1 MNTKLAIA
9 VILFLGSFFIQSCQ
23 KEEIVSPSENII
35 LPERFKVDIP
45 SSISSSASLKSG
57 SVMAG
62 TSADTLK
69 GNAIYLNLITFVAV
83 GEGAADIV
91 QHIIGGIAMYH
102 INKPMTFTFESDDD
116 HRVKNLVVKENA
128 TYNGKSWKYMM
139 TISDAASVSNPDSGK
154 ALQIF
159 WNPSPIEGV
168 AILKP
173 YNIDRS
179 KNTNMPDALFRIEY
193 SEIADQNYD
202 SHMIVDMAGLP
213 LSDLNMYA
221 IKNLRMFVG
230 KKGDIVDVYGNSDH
244 PNARFFTQ
252 DKGFNWAFVASGSA
266 SKNISTAEV
275 GLPPCDLSESSRKV
289 LLQDYSIKN
298 VLTEQV
304 NEWFLQ
310 FFGVRPHPEDL
321 NAYLKNADAP
331 GFFNK
336 NGFVQ
341 AGTAPNADYA
351 SFVTRIGSL
360 TPYSPKSVSS
370 ILINFK

>member
-23 KEEIVSPSENII
+23 KEEIVSPTENII

-45 SSISSSASLKSG
+45 SSISSSTSLKSG
-57 SVMAG
+57 SIMDANN
-62 TSADTLK
+62 ADTLK

-128 TYNGKSWKYMM
+128 TFNGKTWKFMM
-139 TISDAASVSNPDSGK
+139 TISDAASISNPDSGK

-266 SKNISTAEV
+266 TKNISTAEV
-275 GLPPCDLSESSRKV
+275 GLPPCDLNESSRKV
-289 LLQDYSIKN
+289 LLQDYSIKS

-310 FFGVRPHPEDL
+310 FGVRPHPEDL
-321 NAYLKNADAP
+321 SAYLKNADAP

-351 SFVTRIGSL
+351 PFVTRIGSL
-360 TPYSPKSVSS
+360 TPYSPKSIGS
-370 ILINFK
+370 ISINFK

>member
-1 MNTKLAIA
+1 M
-9 VILFLGSFFIQSCQ
+9 
-23 KEEIVSPSENII
+23 
-35 LPERFKVDIP
+35 D
-45 SSISSSASLKSG
+45 
-57 SVMAG
+57 G

-69 GNAIYLNLITFVAV
+69 GNAIYLNLVTFVAV

-91 QHIIGGIAMYH
+91 QDIIGGIAMYH

-139 TISDAASVSNPDSGK
+139 TISDAASVTNPDSGK

-193 SEIADQNYD
+193 SEIADQKYD
-202 SHMIVDMAGLP
+202 SHMVIDIAGLP
-213 LSDLNMYA
+213 LPAANIEPYA
-221 IKNLRMFVG
+221 INNLKMFVG
-230 KKGDIVDVYGNSDH
+230 KKGDNIDVYGNSDH
-244 PNARFFTQ
+244 PNANFFTHN
-252 DKGFNWAFVASGSA
+252 KGFNWAFVASGSI

-275 GLPPCDLSESSRKV
+275 GLPPCNLAETSREV

-298 VLTEQV
+298 VLTDQV

-310 FFGVRPHPEDL
+310 YFGVRPHADDL
-321 NAYLKNADAP
+321 AAYLKNADAP

-351 SFVTRIGSL
+351 PFVNRIGSL
-360 TPYSPKSVSS
+360 VPYSPKSVSDFT
-370 ILINFK
+370 INFK

>member
-9 VILFLGSFFIQSCQ
+9 VILFLGSFFVQSCQ

-69 GNAIYLNLITFVAV
+69 GNAIYLNLVTFVAV

-102 INKPMTFTFESDDD
+102 INKPMTFTFESNDD

-173 YNIDRS
+173 YNIDRA
-179 KNTNMPDALFRIEY
+179 KNSNMPDGLFRIEY

-202 SHMIVDMAGLP
+202 SHMIVDIAGLP
-213 LSDLNMYA
+213 VSNFDMYA
-221 IKNLRMFVG
+221 IKSLRMFVG

-244 PNARFFTQ
+244 PNAKFFTQ
-252 DKGFNWAFVASGSA
+252 DKGFDWAFVASGSV

-275 GLPPCDLSESSRKV
+275 GLPPCNLSESSRKV
-289 LLQDYSIKN
+289 LLQDYSIKS
-298 VLTEQV
+298 VLTDQV

-310 FFGVRPHPEDL
+310 LFGIRPNADDL
-321 NAYLKNADAP
+321 AAYLKNADAP

-341 AGTAPNADYA
+341 AGTAPSADYA
-351 SFVTRIGSL
+351 PFVSRIGSL
-360 TPYSPKSVSS
+360 APYSPKSVSDLS
-370 ILINFK
+370 INFK